1 MIERSP
7 PNPITSAIRELLKNG
22 RSRSVPGRD
31 RGLTG
36 SPLAIYPML
45 PERTVERTELPG
57 FFAENTKAPVWVG
70 DAICRTVMKKN
81 NVLMP

>member
-1 MIERSP
+1 
-7 PNPITSAIRELLKNG
+7 
-22 RSRSVPGRD
+22 
-31 RGLTG
+31 
-36 SPLAIYPML
+36 ML